1 MSDTIQ
7 WMGLYPEEL
16 KQALS
21 DLGEKPFRA
30 QQVFSW
36 LHKGARF
43 SEMTNLSLAL
53 REKLS
58 ERYEVVSIDDFMKG
72 SPMETI
78 YEDDVFTIS
87 GDLCERVLE
96 ILRTGSGIIIDH
108 VITSERIFTQL
119 TEEHKVPAT
128 IISRC
133 RKFYFQKID
142 LNIISDY
149 LANVCECYGKAY
161 DEDALKLIAQASE
174 GCMRDALSIL
184 ERMF

>member
-53 REKLS
+53 RESLPKKA
-58 ERYEVVSIDDFMKG
+58 SI
-72 SPMETI
+72 SP
-78 YEDDVFTIS
+78 
-87 GDLCERVLE
+87 
-96 ILRTGSGIIIDH
+96 
-108 VITSERIFTQL
+108 
-119 TEEHKVPAT
+119 
-128 IISRC
+128 
-133 RKFYFQKID
+133 
-142 LNIISDY
+142 
-149 LANVCECYGKAY
+149 
-161 DEDALKLIAQASE
+161 
-174 GCMRDALSIL
+174 
-184 ERMF
+184 